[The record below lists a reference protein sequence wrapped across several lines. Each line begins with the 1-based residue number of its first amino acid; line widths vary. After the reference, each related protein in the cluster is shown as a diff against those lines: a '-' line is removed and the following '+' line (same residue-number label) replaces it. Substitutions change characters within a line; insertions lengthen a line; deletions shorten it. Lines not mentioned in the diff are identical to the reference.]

1 MGIKLFFFVSI
12 LSTSLMSYAT
22 CTSSCR
28 DTDAGR
34 DPEYAGV
41 VIVKTKC
48 SPPGG
53 PINQTEQY
61 FLDSCSDNELTEY
74 VCEGYS
80 GVEFAKKVIVECKK
94 CSPIREG
101 VCLDFAK

>member
-1 MGIKLFFFVSI
+1 MGIKRFFFVFLI
-12 LSTSLMSYAT
+12 STSFTVNAT

-28 DTDAGR
+28 DTDAGN

-41 VIVKTKC
+41 VVIKTKC

-53 PINQTEQY
+53 PVNQTEQY
-61 FLDSCSDNELTEY
+61 FLDSCSKNQLSEY
-74 VCEGYS
+74 VCEGFS
-80 GVEFAKKVIVECKK
+80 KVEFAKKIIIDCKK

-101 VCLDFAK
+101 VCLEF